1 MKNILFLAAS
11 LLVLNSCTEKKNDPI
26 IEGKVKRDVIA
37 FAPKVTGRI
46 LEIRVE
52 EGDLVHIGDTLA
64 VLDVPEAKAKLS
76 QVQGLLKSAEAQK
89 TLAQNGA
96 TPNQIKQLRA
106 KKAGLQEQFNFAE
119 KSFNRAKAMAADSM
133 MSAQAFDE
141 VLAKYMGAKAQL
153 DAVNAELTE
162 AENGIRY
169 ETKLA
174 AQGQADQA
182 RGALQEVQIAL
193 SERYIIATSD
203 MMIETIS
210 LHEGELATAGYPIFN
225 GYIPNKVY
233 FRFTLPEKDIAA
245 YQTGQDV
252 EIDMPFLK
260 QNVKGKISTIKQLT
274 RYANIT
280 AAYPDYQIEEAIYEI
295 KVVPADLNNA
305 DKWLT
310 NATAVLK

>member
-1 MKNILFLAAS
+1 MKKILFVATS
-11 LLVLNSCTEKKNDPI
+11 LFVLNSCTEKKNDPI
-26 IEGKVKRDVIA
+26 VEGKVKRDVIA

-52 EGDLVHIGDTLA
+52 EGDQVHVGDTLA

-96 TPNQIKQLRA
+96 TPNQLKQLRA

-182 RGALQEVQIAL
+182 KGALQEVQIAL

-233 FRFTLPEKDIAA
+233 FRFTLPEKAIAA
-245 YQTGQDV
+245 YQTGQEV
-252 EIDMPFLK
+252 EIEMPFLK

-295 KVVPADLNNA
+295 KVVPVDLSHA
-305 DKWLT
+305 GKWLT